1 MIQVFKGDWTNE
13 SAKAFNQPSPPISN
27 FFMILVLAYAW
38 IQHTPKQAF
47 LPSICPDGGMKKLAK
62 RLYIPQVFVPFLE
75 NI

>member
-1 MIQVFKGDWTNE
+1 
-13 SAKAFNQPSPPISN
+13 
-27 FFMILVLAYAW
+27 MILVLAYAW